1 MIGKWMHLNL
11 YIFLITT
18 SNGNDSF
25 EDEVPFRINPRA
37 DSKER
42 DLQNKILG
50 LTTFI
55 TSPVI

>member
-1 MIGKWMHLNL
+1 MHLNL

-25 EDEVPFRINPRA
+25 EDELPFRINPRA